1 LVLDCVGVCVFVLVG
16 VGVALSVIDVVIV
29 GDTVLV
35 GVCDDV
41 LVGVG
46 V

>member
-1 LVLDCVGVCVFVLVG
+1 M
-16 VGVALSVIDVVIV
+16 GVALSVIDAVIV